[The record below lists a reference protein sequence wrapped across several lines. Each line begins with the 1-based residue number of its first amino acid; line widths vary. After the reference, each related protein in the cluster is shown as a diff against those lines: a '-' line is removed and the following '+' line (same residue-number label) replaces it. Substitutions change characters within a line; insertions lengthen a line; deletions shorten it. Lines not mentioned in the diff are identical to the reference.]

1 MKINS
6 LSNIRNFA
14 ILAHIDHGKS
24 TLSDRLLELTGT
36 VEKRKMKEQILDTM
50 DLERE
55 RGITIKLQPVQMI
68 YSTSRVQNDKDVE
81 DDKDVQSVEI
91 VECDKGVEGDNERSD
106 RTSEAIQRAK
116 QYNAF
121 NEPKAIQRAK
131 RSNKA
136 SADTSIQS
144 YVLNLIDTPGH
155 VDFAYEVSRSLAA
168 VEGAVLLVDATQGVQ
183 AQTISN
189 LYLAIEQDLEI
200 IPVINKID
208 LPNADAEKVKKEIV
222 HILGCNKNDILEVS
236 GKTGEGVDNL
246 LEEIV
251 KKVPAPSGKSEAPLR
266 ALIFDSVYDEYKGVL
281 AYVRIV
287 DGEISKTDKLK
298 MLVTGKESAVVE
310 LGHFRP
316 QYEACDKLITGDTGY
331 IATGFK
337 SVKECKV
344 GDTVTLARNFQF
356 SISNLKTNYSNKIS
370 DIKNKKN
377 SEFKKINNSKFNQNS
392 KLKTQNSKIE
402 PLPGYAEVQP
412 MVYASFY
419 PVDGSDYNMM
429 RDALDKLTLNDG
441 AFHFEP
447 ESNQALGRGFRCGFL
462 GLLHLEII
470 QARLEREF
478 DIAPTITTP
487 SVVYKMRKKNTNEI
501 VKIYSPT
508 ELPDPSQ
515 IENIEEPYVKLE
527 IVTPSEYLG
536 KVMELMGNAR
546 ADYKSTEYIDA
557 GRVQLIFEAPLMDV
571 IIDFH
576 DQLKSISSGYA
587 SMNYEPIDYRI
598 SDLVK
603 MDILVAGEIGEA
615 FSRIVPRNNVQRE
628 GKAVVAK
635 LKDVLSRQNFAIAI
649 QATVGSKVIARA
661 TLSAFRKDVTAGLY
675 GGDITRKRKL
685 LEKQKK
691 GKKRMAQSGKVEI
704 PPEAF
709 LKVLRK

>member
-1 MKINS
+1 MK
-6 LSNIRNFA
+6 NIRNFC
-14 ILAHIDHGKS
+14 IIAHIDHGKS

-36 VEKRKMKEQILDTM
+36 VEKRNMKEQLLDTM

-55 RGITIKLQPVQMI
+55 RGITIKLQPVQMQ
-68 YSTSRVQNDKDVE
+68 YKYNDVE
-81 DDKDVQSVEI
+81 YI
-91 VECDKGVEGDNERSD
+91 
-106 RTSEAIQRAK
+106 
-116 QYNAF
+116 
-121 NEPKAIQRAK
+121 
-131 RSNKA
+131 
-136 SADTSIQS
+136 
-144 YVLNLIDTPGH
+144 LNLIDTPGH
-155 VDFAYEVSRSLAA
+155 VDFSYEVSRSLAA

-189 LYLAIEQDLEI
+189 LYLAIEQDLKI

-208 LPNADAEKVKKEIV
+208 LPNADVEKVKKEII
-222 HILGCNKNDILEVS
+222 HILGCDENDILEVS
-236 GKTGEGVDNL
+236 GKTGEGVDKL
-246 LEEIV
+246 LKEIA
-251 KKVPAPSGKSEAPLR
+251 KKIPIPGGESAKPLR

-287 DGEISKTDKLK
+287 DGKISKSDKIK
-298 MLVTGKESAVVE
+298 MLATNGESSVVE

-316 QYEACDKLITGDTGY
+316 QYEACDKLTTGDTGY

-337 SVKECKV
+337 GVKECKV
-344 GDTVTLARNFQF
+344 GDTITLSHLMQDDDMGVQA
-356 SISNLKTNYSNKIS
+356 
-370 DIKNKKN
+370 
-377 SEFKKINNSKFNQNS
+377 
-392 KLKTQNSKIE
+392 
-402 PLPGYAEVQP
+402 LPGYAEVQP

-419 PVDGSDYNMM
+419 PVDGSDYNEM

-441 AFHFEP
+441 AFRFEP

-478 DIAPTITTP
+478 DIVPTITTP
-487 SVVYKMRKKNTNEI
+487 SVVYRVRKKNSDELIN
-501 VKIYSPT
+501 IYSPT

-515 IENIEEPYVKLE
+515 IENIEEPYVRLE

-536 KVMELMGNAR
+536 NVMELMGNAR
-546 ADYKSTEYIDA
+546 AEYKSTEYIDA
-557 GRVQLIFEAPLMDV
+557 GRVQLVFEAPLMDV
-571 IIDFH
+571 IVNFH
-576 DQLKSISSGYA
+576 DQLKSVSSGYA
-587 SMNYEPIDYRI
+587 SMNYEPTDYRV

-603 MDILVAGEIGEA
+603 MDILVAGEIVES
-615 FSRIVPRNNVQRE
+615 FSRIVPKNKAQKE
-628 GKAVVAK
+628 GKFVVEK
-635 LKDVLSRQNFAIAI
+635 LKEVLSRQNFAVAI
-649 QATVGSKVIARA
+649 QATIGSDVIARA

-709 LKVLRK
+709 LRVLRK